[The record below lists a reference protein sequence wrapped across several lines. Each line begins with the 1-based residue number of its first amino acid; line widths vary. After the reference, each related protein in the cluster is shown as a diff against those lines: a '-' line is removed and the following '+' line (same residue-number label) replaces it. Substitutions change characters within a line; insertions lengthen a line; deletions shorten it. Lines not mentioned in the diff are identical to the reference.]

1 MNNKLEVCMVQ
12 KHSLEDN
19 REIFRDQVRMYRA
32 LPELLLDGIGALL
45 IRSKLPPN
53 ASTQEEEG
61 FPSYWINGI
70 LLGVLTFAI
79 GRGISMLLYEQ
90 LKDEEIAFTVWASA
104 MGALSL
110 IVSKVNIRALL
121 NTFYGPLLDRMQRS
135 SDIVDLGNWLKR
147 NFRFRLPLVFGFV
160 LGPTL
165 AVLLYNSWGAN
176 HGNLACH
183 VWSLF
188 GNPVCHIGS
197 LITLTIAC
205 MQAMWVGYYLFPFYL
220 MFPPQLHRYQ
230 FDLYAPDP
238 SSSEVV
244 GRLSQLLAFILYV
257 TMAFI
262 IQLMIGLGLFNVLS
276 NRTVLTGFV
285 ISLLVISPM
294 VIMYAAG
301 QYHLSDVIVRAKWKI
316 LNEVQTKIEELS
328 NQEEIPDKETLDR
341 LSKLMDYH
349 DRIKSTPN
357 SALNLRVSLN
367 FLNSLLLP
375 ILAFVLA
382 NYSDVV
388 QAITGKA
395 PGR

>member
-1 MNNKLEVCMVQ
+1 MAETPALEPNC
-12 KHSLEDN
+12 DN
-19 REIFRDQVRMYRA
+19 FRKEIKKYRA
-32 LPELLLDGIGALL
+32 LPEVLLDRIGALL
-45 IRSKLPPN
+45 ILSKMPDD
-53 ASTQEEEG
+53 ASTQEEKG

-70 LLGVLTFAI
+70 VLAILTFAI
-79 GRGISMLLYEQ
+79 GRGISALLHEN
-90 LKDEEIAFTVWASA
+90 LSRAETDFLLWTSA

-121 NTFYGPLLDRMQRS
+121 NTFQGPLLERMERS
-135 SDIVDLGNWLKR
+135 QDIDDLGAWLQR
-147 NFRFRLPLVFGFV
+147 NFRTYFPLIFGFV

-176 HGNLACH
+176 HGNLSCH
-183 VWSLF
+183 VWSLI
-188 GNPVCHIGS
+188 GNPACHIGS

-244 GRLSQLLAFILYV
+244 GRLSRLLAFILYV
-257 TMAFI
+257 TMAYI
-262 IQLMIGLGLFNVLS
+262 IQLMIGLGLFNVFS

-328 NQEEIPDKETLDR
+328 EKNEIPDKETLEQ

-367 FLNSLLLP
+367 VLNSLLLP
-375 ILAFVLA
+375 VLAFILANFNEVMQ
-382 NYSDVV
+382 V
-388 QAITGKA
+388 IR
-395 PGR
+395 PGTTPPAHP